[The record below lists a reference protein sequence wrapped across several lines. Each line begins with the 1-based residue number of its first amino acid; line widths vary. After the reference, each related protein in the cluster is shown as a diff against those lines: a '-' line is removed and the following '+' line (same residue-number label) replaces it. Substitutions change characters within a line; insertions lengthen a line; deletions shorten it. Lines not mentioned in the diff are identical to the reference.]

1 MRKVLLTTFICGV
14 MILSITGCSKN
25 KQTLE
30 DDLQTIN
37 NKIIDYFQTNGVE
50 DFENYTFNYVDEENN
65 VVVVGLLDN
74 SKEEQEKF
82 KKMIVD
88 SDLIQFVKGERLVDE
103 EQIENLR
110 DTIKIKVKDSI
121 NNVFIKTIDDSANI
135 ESIINAMKHSVKLP
149 KDAIVTTELYSWIF
163 EMYNEN
169 EQLITKVYVWESGFI
184 GFDGAKEYSNST
196 VQKIIDN
203 IK

>member
-30 DDLQTIN
+30 DDLQSIN

-50 DFENYTFNYVDEENN
+50 DYENYTFNYVDEENN

-88 SDLIQFVKGERLVDE
+88 SELIQFVKGERLVDE

-110 DTIKIKVKDSI
+110 DT
-121 NNVFIKTIDDSANI
+121 
-135 ESIINAMKHSVKLP
+135 
-149 KDAIVTTELYSWIF
+149 
-163 EMYNEN
+163 
-169 EQLITKVYVWESGFI
+169 TKNKSER
-184 GFDGAKEYSNST
+184 
-196 VQKIIDN
+196 
-203 IK
+203 